1 MKLYFAPME
10 GLTQY
15 TYRKVH
21 YKMFGGCDAYYAP
34 FICPTREE
42 KISARHLKDILPENN
57 EDIPLKVQI
66 LSNDAEAF
74 ANFEKKIRAY
84 GYDEININAGCPFPM
99 VVKKYRGAG
108 LLREPERLEKFLSG
122 VFSKTGIKASV
133 KTRIG
138 FEDGEEME
146 ELIKIYNE
154 FPVSE
159 LIVHPRTR
167 EAFYD
172 GVPDMKAFKMAYDKS
187 LNDVGYNG
195 NIFTAA
201 DYRRISEEYPQLSS
215 VMIGRGAIA
224 NPAIFREIRGGKQL
238 TRDELI
244 EFTHAFADE
253 YYKLVRS
260 ETFTLHKLK
269 GMWIY
274 MMWNYPGEKKL
285 AKKLK
290 KANKLNDFMSALE
303 LLPKLQKSVANK

>member
-57 EDIPLKVQI
+57 EGIPLKVQI
-66 LSNDAEAF
+66 LSNDSEAF
-74 ANFEKKIRAY
+74 VNFEKKIKLY

-108 LLREPERLEKFLSG
+108 LLRETDRLERFLSE
-122 VFSKTGIKASV
+122 VFEKSEMKISV

-138 FEDGEEME
+138 FEDSAEME

-154 FPVSE
+154 FPISE

-167 EAFYD
+167 EAFYE
-172 GVPDMKAFKMAYDKS
+172 GIPDSETFKMVYGAS
-187 LNDVGYNG
+187 VNNVSYNG
-195 NIFTAA
+195 NIFTAE
-201 DYRRISEEYPQLSS
+201 DYRRTVEEYPQLSS

-224 NPAIFREIRGGKQL
+224 NPAIFREIRGGERL

-244 EFTHAFADE
+244 EFTQVFADE
-253 YYKLVRS
+253 YYKLVKS

-274 MMWNYPGEKKL
+274 MIWNYPEEKKI

-290 KANKLNDFMSALE
+290 KSNKLTDFMSALK
-303 LLPKLQKSVANK
+303 LLPEIEKNYCK

>member
-15 TYRKVH
+15 TYRKIH
-21 YKMFGGCDAYYAP
+21 NEMFGGCDAYYAP
-34 FICPTREE
+34 FICPMREE

-57 EDIPLKVQI
+57 EGVPLRVQI
-66 LSNDAEAF
+66 LSNDAVAF
-74 ANFEKKIRAY
+74 ANFEKKIKAY

-108 LLREPERLEKFLSG
+108 LLRETDRLDRFLNE
-122 VFSKTGIKASV
+122 VFSKSEVKISV

-138 FEDGEEME
+138 FEDGAEMDD
-146 ELIKIYNE
+146 LIRIYNDY
-154 FPVSE
+154 PISE
-159 LIVHPRTR
+159 LMIHPRTR

-172 GVPDMKAFKMAYDKS
+172 GVPDNEVFKKAYETSSNK
-187 LNDVGYNG
+187 VCYNG

-201 DYRRISEEYPQLSS
+201 DYERTIKEYPDLSS

-224 NPAIFREIRGGKQL
+224 NPAIFREIRGGKRL
-238 TRDELI
+238 TREELI
-244 EFTHAFADE
+244 EFTRVFAEE
-253 YYKLVRS
+253 YNKLVRS

-274 MMWNYPGEKKL
+274 MMWNYPEEKKL
-285 AKKLK
+285 AKRLK
-290 KANKLNDFMSALE
+290 KANKLRDFMSALE
-303 LLPKLQKSVANK
+303 CLPEI

>member
-15 TYRKVH
+15 TYRKIH
-21 YKMFGGCDAYYAP
+21 HAMFGGCDAYYAP
-34 FICPTREE
+34 FICPMREE

-57 EDIPLKVQI
+57 EGVPLRVQI

-74 ANFEKKIRAY
+74 INFEKKIESY

-108 LLREPERLEKFLSG
+108 LLRETDRLDRFLRE
-122 VFSKTGIKASV
+122 VFSKSKMKVSV

-138 FEDGEEME
+138 FEDGAEME
-146 ELIKIYNE
+146 ELIGIYNE
-154 FPVSE
+154 YPISE
-159 LIVHPRTR
+159 LMIHPRTR
-167 EAFYD
+167 EAFYE
-172 GVPDMKAFKMAYDKS
+172 GVPNNAVFKKAYEASSNK
-187 LNDVGYNG
+187 VCYNG

-201 DYRRISEEYPQLSS
+201 DYERTVREYPNLSS

-224 NPAIFREIRGGKQL
+224 NPAIFREIRGGKRL
-238 TRDELI
+238 TRNELI
-244 EFTHAFADE
+244 EFTRVFAEE
-253 YYKLVRS
+253 YNKLVRS

-274 MMWNYPGEKKL
+274 MMWNYPEERKL
-285 AKKLK
+285 AKRLK
-290 KANKLNDFMSALE
+290 KANRLRDFMDALNCLPE
-303 LLPKLQKSVANK
+303 L

>member
-57 EDIPLKVQI
+57 EGIPLKVQI
-66 LSNDAEAF
+66 LSNDSEAF
-74 ANFEKKIRAY
+74 VNFEKKIKLY
-84 GYDEININAGCPFPM
+84 GYDEININAGCSFPM

-108 LLREPERLEKFLSG
+108 LLRETDRLERFLSE
-122 VFSKTGIKASV
+122 VFEKSEMKISV

-138 FEDGEEME
+138 FEDSAEME

-154 FPVSE
+154 FPISE

-167 EAFYD
+167 EAFYE
-172 GVPDMKAFKMAYDKS
+172 GIPDSETFKMVYGAS
-187 LNDVGYNG
+187 VNNVSYNG
-195 NIFTAA
+195 NIFTAE
-201 DYRRISEEYPQLSS
+201 DYRRTVEEYPQLSS

-224 NPAIFREIRGGKQL
+224 NPAIFREIRGGERL

-244 EFTHAFADE
+244 EFTQVFADE
-253 YYKLVRS
+253 YYKLVKS

-274 MMWNYPGEKKL
+274 MIWNYPEEKKI

-290 KANKLNDFMSALE
+290 KSNKLTDFMSALK
-303 LLPKLQKSVANK
+303 LLPEIEKNYCK